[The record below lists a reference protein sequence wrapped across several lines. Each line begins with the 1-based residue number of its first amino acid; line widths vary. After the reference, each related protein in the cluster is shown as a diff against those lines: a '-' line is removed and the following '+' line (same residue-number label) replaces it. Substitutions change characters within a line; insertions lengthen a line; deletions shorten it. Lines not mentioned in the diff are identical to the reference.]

1 MTPLAALRAS
11 VKAAFA
17 AAGVNLEAPTS
28 AVMRLIRAVGP
39 RVSLQQIALQDQA
52 PDANPVEVWPGV
64 PGVTSD
70 PSDGEEVVILFV
82 GKDQVP
88 YVIGRG
94 REGGPGDVPQ
104 AVRHDAVT
112 AIRFLSR
119 AASLGAKVRVGA
131 DLPTPPVPVAIAPK
145 VAEAFAQVETAFVA
159 VAAYASAVAAVDS
172 SFQPAATA
180 LTSALSSA
188 LSALAALS
196 AAYPTG
202 YTSTNLEAK

>member
-1 MTPLAALRAS
+1 MSTALATLAAAVR
-11 VKAAFA
+11 AAFP
-17 AAGVNLEAPTS
+17 GIDAPQS

-52 PDANPVEVWPGV
+52 PEASPVEVWPGV

-70 PSDGEEVVILFV
+70 PSPGEEVVILFV

-131 DLPTPPVPVAIAPK
+131 DLPTPPVPVALAGPLSTYLAALETWALSVDLAIAPA
-145 VAEAFAQVETAFVA
+145 VLLLTAPQQ
-159 VAAYASAVAAVDS
+159 AAYAAAVTTRTT
-172 SFQPAATA
+172 AAGNF
-180 LTSALSSA
+180 SAI
-188 LSALAALS
+188 
-196 AAYPTG
+196 P
-202 YTSTNLEAK
+202 STNLEAK

>member
-1 MTPLAALRAS
+1 MSTALATLAAAVR
-11 VKAAFA
+11 AAFP
-17 AAGVNLEAPTS
+17 GIDAPRS

-52 PDANPVEVWPGV
+52 PEASPVEAWPGV

-70 PSDGEEVVILFV
+70 PTEGEEVLLLFV

-119 AASLGAKVRVGA
+119 SASLGAKVRVGA

-145 VAEAFAQVETAFVA
+145 VAEAFVQVETAFIA
-159 VAAYASAVAAVDS
+159 VAAYASAVAVEVPGTA
-172 SFQPAATA
+172 PAAVT

-188 LSALAALS
+188 LSALSALS